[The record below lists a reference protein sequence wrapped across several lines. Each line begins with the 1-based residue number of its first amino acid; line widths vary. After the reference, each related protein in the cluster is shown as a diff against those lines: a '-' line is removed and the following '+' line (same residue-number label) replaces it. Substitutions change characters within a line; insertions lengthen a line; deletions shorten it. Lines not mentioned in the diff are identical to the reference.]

1 MLSFFV
7 SRDYLMK
14 RRNNLYVGTT
24 WRKVRRHV
32 LDRDQY
38 RCQIGMEGCT
48 VTATQVDHIIP
59 LAFGGSP
66 YDMGNLRAACSKCNS
81 GRSNKLR
88 RKPSRTW

>member
-1 MLSFFV
+1 MACTV
-7 SRDYLMK
+7 K
-14 RRNNLYVGTT
+14 RWNKTYGST
-24 WRKVRRHV
+24 WRNVRRHV

-38 RCQIGMEGCT
+38 RCQIAMPGCT
-48 VTATQVDHIIP
+48 VTATQVDHVIP

-66 YDMGNLRAACSKCNS
+66 FDMANLRASCASCNA